1 MPSKASQ
8 RLPRGRG
15 FATWLRYGGGRA
27 STTSASRRR
36 LRTNAEAAAR
46 TLGAILLLALSP
58 GARAASEQDVAAAIQ
73 ATLAAHTSI
82 PLRTPARGVGD
93 SPELRV
99 YGGRQF
105 AGLWT
110 RGSKL
115 TPQGQQVLALLSHSR
130 DLGLNPDDYAIEP
143 LMAAGMRLGANAT
156 ASAAQAAAFDIQ
168 LTQSAL
174 HYLHD
179 AHFGRIDPRRA
190 NFALA
195 VPRKPFDSAAVLLDM
210 ASAETGAVQ
219 TGAVQTGA
227 VQTVASIAASVE
239 PQFYHYALLK
249 NSLSAY
255 RALARD
261 PPPLLAAPAHPIKIG
276 SPYAQAQ
283 ALRQTLVRLGDLAPA
298 TKSPAEPLMF
308 DATLS
313 GGVKRFQARHGLR
326 INGALDAVTSRALA
340 VPLAARVRQIE
351 LTLERWRW
359 VPEFSAPPVIVN
371 IPQFRLFAFNSLQ
384 DRKSDVLQMDV
395 IVGRAFQPA
404 HTPVFVADM
413 TSVIFRPYWQ
423 VPDGIVKKEMLPKLR
438 RQPEYLQSQH
448 LEIVPASDE
457 VSRPVALSSATLDSL
472 SEGRLKLRQRP
483 GPDNA
488 LGLIKFSLPNPY
500 EVYLHSTPTPA
511 LFKEQVRAFSHGC
524 IRVSDPVALAVHV
537 LRDTGGQWTAEKV
550 QQAMDGEVTQHVR
563 LAHPIPVLIL
573 YGTALATED
582 GKILFFDDIYGHD
595 RELAAL
601 LDL

>member
-1 MPSKASQ
+1 MIGSQ
-8 RLPRGRG
+8 VNTRSSQSLPRNGLEIQRQSCAPFP
-15 FATWLRYGGGRA
+15 FA
-27 STTSASRRR
+27 
-36 LRTNAEAAAR
+36 
-46 TLGAILLLALSP
+46 AILILLALSP

-73 ATLAAHTSI
+73 AALAPHTPA
-82 PLRTPARGVGD
+82 PLRHVD
-93 SPELRV
+93 SESAELQV
-99 YGGRQF
+99 YTGRQY

-110 RGSKL
+110 HGSKI
-115 TPQGQQVLALLSHSR
+115 TPQGQQVLVLLSHSQ
-130 DLGLNPDDYAIEP
+130 DVGLKPDDYGIEP
-143 LMAAGMRLGANAT
+143 LMAAGMRLGANGT
-156 ASAAQAAAFDIQ
+156 ASAAQAAAFDMQ

-179 AHFGRIDPRRA
+179 AHFGRIDPRRVG
-190 NFALA
+190 FELA
-195 VPRKPFDSAAVLLDM
+195 VPRKPFDSTRVLLDM
-210 ASAETGAVQ
+210 AGADSGAVQ
-219 TGAVQTGA
+219 TGAVQSGA
-227 VQTVASIAASVE
+227 VQSGAVQSGALNTVARVAASAE
-239 PQFYHYALLK
+239 PQFYHYTLLK
-249 NSLSAY
+249 NSLSEY

-261 PPPLLAAPAHPIKIG
+261 PPPLLTAPAHPIKIG
-276 SPYAQAQ
+276 SPYAQAP
-283 ALRQTLVRLGDLAPA
+283 ALRQMLVRLGDLSPD
-298 TKSPAEPLMF
+298 TTSPADPLTF

-313 GGVKRFQARHGLR
+313 GGIKRFQARHGLR
-326 INGALDAVTSRALA
+326 IDGVLDSATSRALA

-395 IVGRAFQPA
+395 IVGRAFRPT

-423 VPDGIVKKEMLPKLR
+423 VPENIVKKELLPKLQ
-438 RQPEYLQSQH
+438 RQPEYLQAQH
-448 LEIVPASDE
+448 LEIVSASDE
-457 VSRPVALSSATLDSL
+457 VSHPLELSSTTLNSL

-483 GPDNA
+483 GSDNA

-500 EVYLHSTPTPA
+500 DVYLHSTPTPA
-511 LFKEQVRAFSHGC
+511 LFKEPVRAFSHGC

-537 LRDTGGQWTAEKV
+537 LRDTSGQWTAQKV
-550 QQAMDGEVTQHVR
+550 QEAMDGEATQHVR

-582 GKILFFDDIYGHD
+582 GKTLFFDDIYGHD
-595 RELAAL
+595 RQLAAFL
-601 LDL
+601 GL